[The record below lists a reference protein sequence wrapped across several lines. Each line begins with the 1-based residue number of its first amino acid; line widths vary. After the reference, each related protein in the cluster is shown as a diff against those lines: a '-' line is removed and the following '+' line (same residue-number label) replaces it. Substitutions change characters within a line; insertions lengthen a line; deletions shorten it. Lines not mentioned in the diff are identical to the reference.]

1 MGKKNKKKETKEERA
16 ARKAANER
24 TKEERMNDLEP
35 ALEKLLTLGLPDYL
49 DGVNK
54 FYEIVDDFIETG
66 HPFTGI
72 IKVPELKREFQC
84 LLNNKKMHKI
94 TVVLA
99 NSNS

>member
-1 MGKKNKKKETKEERA
+1 MGQKKKKETKEQRA

-24 TKEERMNDLEP
+24 TREERMNDLEP
-35 ALEKLLTLGLPDYL
+35 ALEKLLSLGLPEYL

-54 FYEIVDDFIETG
+54 FYEVVDNFIETG
-66 HPFTGI
+66 LPFTGI

-84 LLNNKKMHKI
+84 FLNNKKMHQI

-99 NSNS
+99 NSN